1 MRDFAAFARSA
12 AHLATGRMGWSPES
26 FWASTVADFRLAVS
40 PCAEEASGAPLLA
53 ADLRRLRERLEN
65 G

>member
-1 MRDFAAFARSA
+1 MTDFAGFARSA
-12 AHLATGRMGWSPES
+12 AHLATGRLGWSPES

-40 PCAEEASGAPLLA
+40 PCVEGASSAPVLA
-53 ADLRRLRERLEN
+53 DDLRRLRERLEN